1 MFGFLIA
8 MIKNTFDRN
17 NQKKEHNKYIQ
28 RCEMNQVSYNIY
40 KLIPFVPVFDTD
52 LVVISAY
59 FEGQIEIIRN
69 PDKLFRKQVKTG
81 LNEVRDMVNDLI
93 KRGEA
98 QDVDTK
104 EIMEILEDAKND
116 DDDSKAEDKG
126 KNDDKAINDE
136 KAKHWDNNLW
146 IFRII
151 LDRFKKT
158 LIIF

>member
-40 KLIPFVPVFDTD
+40 KLIPFVPVFETD

-59 FEGQIEIIRN
+59 FESQIEIIRN

-98 QDVDTK
+98 QD
-104 EIMEILEDAKND
+104 
-116 DDDSKAEDKG
+116 
-126 KNDDKAINDE
+126 
-136 KAKHWDNNLW
+136 
-146 IFRII
+146 
-151 LDRFKKT
+151 
-158 LIIF
+158 